1 MHVERPIR
9 VASALGF
16 GFLLLAQGPSP
27 VAALQDPVEC
37 FVLDQGCINDS
48 VRQDQAFVLTNALGI
63 LGDALGDV
71 LTDDAGRPFQDWETA
86 IVHLFRTVP
95 EPPTVVGPHG
105 AISFASPYEEFGFS
119 GEAQLQCRP
128 QWLIFSVPG
137 EEREILRFRLAY
149 TDRSHSPLEVLG
161 LLPTE
166 GEWVLPRMITS
177 SPLEGLYR
185 TGALPDLSERATPL
199 PVSLRTVDLQFNLES
214 TTPGTAPYERLD
226 SHQATGTGAATLHG
240 TIHLSRTPD
249 GEVEAVIEGLLW
261 PGLVGVEGRPVRT
274 LVPLAAAFRAR
285 PDSSCE

>member
-37 FVLDQGCINDS
+37 FVLDRRCINDS
-48 VRQDQAFVLTNALGI
+48 VRQDQGFVLTNAP
-63 LGDALGDV
+63 GDV
-71 LTDDAGRPFQDWETA
+71 LTDDADRPFQDWETA

-105 AISFASPYEEFGFS
+105 AISFAAPYEEFGFS
-119 GEAQLQCRP
+119 GEAQLQCLP
-128 QWLIFSVPG
+128 QWLVFFVPG
-137 EEREILRFRLAY
+137 EERENLRFRLAY

-166 GEWVLPRMITS
+166 GEWVLPRMFTS

-185 TGALPDLSERATPL
+185 TGHLPDLSERATPL

-214 TTPGTAPYERLD
+214 TAPGTDPYERLD
-226 SHQATGTGAATLHG
+226 SQGAAGRGAATMHG
-240 TIHLSRTPD
+240 TVHLSRTPD
-249 GEVEAVIEGLLW
+249 GEVEATIEGLLW
-261 PGLVGVEGRPVRT
+261 PGLVWVEGRRLRT
-274 LVPLAAAFRAR
+274 LVPLAATFRAR
-285 PDSSCE
+285 PHSSCG